1 MTLSEVIR
9 QKRPEML
16 RVAAYDGAR
25 DVRIFGSLA
34 RGEARPDS
42 DVDILVTLEA
52 GVARLLGLLP

>member
-9 QKRPEML
+9 QQRPEML
-16 RVAAYDGAR
+16 RMAAHYGAR

-42 DVDILVTLEA
+42 DVDILS
-52 GVARLLGLLP
+52 LP